1 MMNFQKVRIKNINN
15 GMTLPEVSIAL
26 MVMVIFFAALSLTTK
41 YFQSNL
47 KSTSTNGS
55 KDNSWLENEHKIL
68 VAMDKWSEI
77 LSQPSYKKEFVET
90 LGCKYNFKN
99 ENNFWN
105 LPGTE
110 VKGLPNTYKYCV
122 IPTLMGESSLDS
134 LISNEKNSKAGI
146 YFIYAIPDKISPN
159 AKPLRKLMCRP
170 ITYC

>member
-1 MMNFQKVRIKNINN
+1 
-15 GMTLPEVSIAL
+15 MTI
-26 MVMVIFFAALSLTTK
+26 T
-41 YFQSNL
+41 
-47 KSTSTNGS
+47 
-55 KDNSWLENEHKIL
+55 WLENEHKIL

-77 LSQPSYKKEFVET
+77 LSQPSYKREFVEN

-105 LPGTE
+105 LPGTKG
-110 VKGLPNTYKYCV
+110 KGLPNTYKYCI
-122 IPTLMGESSLDS
+122 IPTLMGESSLDD

-159 AKPLRKLMCRP
+159 TKPLRKLMCRP